1 MFATPCAPAEGKR
14 ATFTSSAKDTA
25 WAARRPNR
33 DGHIVGTVG
42 HGAMPLADRK
52 TCPLKA
58 GTGREPA
65 RPTKRAEGLQPPGW
79 AALGGRN
86 FTAACGA
93 RRRPAIRRRPPAR
106 GERQARPRE
115 RTSSCAARR
124 LASMKEAS
132 RRRSLRK
139 KLSPSSAQASMTTT
153 LPRPGAPR
161 VKKARAGQPYF
172 VHHPHPGGLWRPS
185 KIAGPNA
192 PRKRASR
199 AYARHL
205 GRWIHRRPRL
215 PARSEAAR

>member
-1 MFATPCAPAEGKR
+1 MGSTTSKQRWTHRGDGR
-14 ATFTSSAKDTA
+14 ARCNAFGRPQNLSTQGRHRQGTR
-25 WAARRPNR
+25 AAY
-33 DGHIVGTVG
+33 
-42 HGAMPLADRK
+42 K
-52 TCPLKA
+52 
-58 GTGREPA
+58 
-65 RPTKRAEGLQPPGW
+65 
-79 AALGGRN
+79 
-86 FTAACGA
+86 A
-93 RRRPAIRRRPPAR
+93 RRRTPAAGLGSLGRAKFHRCLRGPAAARDKTR
-106 GERQARPRE
+106 GERQARPPRE